1 MNNQHFVSRSPAEPG
16 NARNGGSASY
26 YLLMMDTL
34 EGSASRLGFPGSAGE
49 PEKTNQQP
57 TTNNQQPTTNNQ
69 QPTTTLFTFLQ
80 LFNRGNQGDNIFLG
94 EKLGWFW

>member
-49 PEKTNQQP
+49 PEKQLTTNNQLANNQQP

-69 QPTTTLFTFLQ
+69 PT
-80 LFNRGNQGDNIFLG
+80 N
-94 EKLGWFW
+94 